1 MCATAVTSETPNTVA
16 ECLRIRGARVHNL
29 QNVDLDIPRDRL
41 IVITGP
47 SGSGKSSLAFDT
59 IFAEGQRQYIES
71 LSVYARQFIHQL
83 ERPDVDLIDGLQPTI
98 SIDQR
103 AGSQNPRS
111 TVATVTEIFD
121 HLRLLMARLG
131 TPHCFQCGSPI
142 RQQSSDEILEEVLQL
157 PAGTKAMVLAPMVR
171 GRKGQHREV
180 FAAIRKA
187 GFIRARLDGEVVDVD
202 NPGDLNPRKLHTIE
216 AVVDR
221 IVVREGIDDRLAESI
236 QLGVSHGEGALI
248 VSYFERERDE
258 GPEGVWRDVLY
269 STRFACPNCK
279 ISFEEMEP
287 RSFSFNSPHGAC
299 PTCEGL
305 GSRIE
310 FDPELVLPDLS
321 LSLADKAVAPWKTD
335 GDTAER
341 AHRKELSEFLAA
353 HGLRWNTPLDQWKPA
368 VLQEFLRGKPSSPS
382 PRMGEDRGEG
392 RPIRVANGNGAP
404 EANAALTLAL
414 TQREREPSNAQLTPS
429 EKQKSKVAKAGD
441 DFPGLLILLEKEYV
455 TATRPAMR
463 ERLES
468 FRGQVTCPDC
478 GGTRLRP
485 EARNVRFGG
494 LAIHEITALSVDR
507 AAEFFANVEVH
518 ADDVPIYQ
526 PIASEIRNRLKFLSK
541 VGLDYLTLDRPADT
555 LSGGELQRVRL
566 TTGIGSGLVGVC
578 YVLDEPS
585 IGLHPRDN
593 QRLIEAIR
601 ELQAL
606 GNTVL
611 VVEHDQTMM
620 EQADRL
626 IDIGPGAGMHGGRVV
641 AEGTPAEV
649 RANSASITGKYLSGA
664 LRIPVPATRRR
675 IAKTR
680 SIAIEG
686 VTTNN
691 LKSVDAMF
699 PLGALVCVTGVS
711 GSGKSSLL
719 NETLARAI
727 HRRLTGMGPKP
738 GPHASLRGVNQI
750 DKLVEIDQSPIGRTP
765 RSNPATY
772 TGLFDEVRR
781 VFVETREA
789 RQRGYRSG
797 RFSFNTKGGRCE
809 ECQGQG
815 VQKLEMNF
823 LPDLYVVCPVCEGK
837 RFNQQTLE
845 IRYRGRSIADVL
857 AMRVEEALAFFENF
871 PVAHRLLQSLAEVGL
886 GYVTLGQPSTTLSGG
901 EAQRIKLAT
910 ELGRVDT
917 GKTLYLLDEPTTGL
931 HFDDIRQLLAVL
943 GRLVDRGNTVI
954 VIEHNLDVIKSADWI
969 MDLGPE
975 GGAAGGQIVAT
986 GTPEQIAEIAGKPY
1000 RPASPRG
1007 TPESPRRYEAGR
1019 RGKPQMNAD

>member
-1 MCATAVTSETPNTVA
+1 MSVASPADSVETTAPA
-16 ECLRIRGARVHNL
+16 EAIRIRGARVHNL
-29 QNVDLDIPRDRL
+29 QNVDLDIPRDRFV
-41 IVITGP
+41 VITGP

-83 ERPDVDLIDGLQPTI
+83 ERPDVDLIEGLQPTI

-103 AGSQNPRS
+103 AGSTNPRS

-131 TPHCFQCGSPI
+131 TPHCYQCGAAI
-142 RQQSSDEILEEVLQL
+142 RQQSAEEILEEVLQL
-157 PAGTKAMVLAPMVR
+157 PAGTKTMLLAPMVR

-187 GFIRARLDGEVVDVD
+187 GFIRARVNGEVVDVD
-202 NPGDLNPRKLHTIE
+202 APGELNPRKNHNIE
-216 AVVDR
+216 AVIDR
-221 IVVREGIDDRLAESI
+221 IVIREGISDRLAESI
-236 QLGVSHGEGALI
+236 QLGVSHGQGALV
-248 VSYFERERDE
+248 VSSFERASEE
-258 GPEGVWRDVLY
+258 SAEGVWRDVLY
-269 STRFACPNCK
+269 STLFACPNCK
-279 ISFEEMEP
+279 ISFEELEP
-287 RSFSFNSPHGAC
+287 RSFSFNTPYGAC

-310 FDPELVLPDLS
+310 FDPDLVLPDLS
-321 LSLADKAVAPWKTD
+321 LSLADKAIAPWKLD
-335 GDTAER
+335 GEAAQRE
-341 AHRKELSEFLAA
+341 HREALSEFLKA
-353 HGLRWNTPLDQWKPA
+353 HGLRWNTPLAEWKPA
-368 VLQEFLRGKPSSPS
+368 VRQEFLRGD
-382 PRMGEDRGEG
+382 G
-392 RPIRVANGNGAP
+392 
-404 EANAALTLAL
+404 ALTLTLA
-414 TQREREPSNAQLTPS
+414 QRDRGLSTHEQPESRAKPDAQAP
-429 EKQKSKVAKAGD
+429 AGGG
-441 DFPGLLILLEKEYV
+441 FPGLLILLEKEYA
-455 TATRPAMR
+455 TATRPALR
-463 ERLES
+463 ERLET
-468 FRGQVTCPDC
+468 FRGPVTCPDC

-485 EARNVRFGG
+485 EARNVRFGER
-494 LAIHEITALSVDR
+494 AIHEITALSVDR
-507 AAEFFANVEVH
+507 AAEFFNSVEVH
-518 ADDVPIYQ
+518 PDDLPIYQ
-526 PIASEIRNRLKFLSK
+526 PIAHEIRNRLKFLAK
-541 VGLDYLTLDRPADT
+541 VGLNYLTLDRPADT

-620 EQADRL
+620 EQADQL
-626 IDIGPGAGMHGGRVV
+626 IDIGPGAGLHGGRVV
-641 AEGTPAEV
+641 AQGTPQEI
-649 RANSASITGKYLSGA
+649 RDTPESITGKYLSGEA
-664 LRIPVPATRRR
+664 QIPVPAMRRR

-680 SIAIEG
+680 SITIED

-691 LKSVDAMF
+691 LKHVEAQF
-699 PLGALVCVTGVS
+699 PFGALVCVTGVS

-727 HRRLTGMGPKP
+727 NQRLNGAGAKP
-738 GPHASLRGVNQI
+738 GPHGSLRGVNQI
-750 DKLVEIDQSPIGRTP
+750 DKFVEIDQAPIGRTP

-789 RQRGYRSG
+789 RQRGYRTG

-815 VQKLEMNF
+815 VRKIEMNF
-823 LPDLYVVCPVCEGK
+823 LPDLYVECPVCQGK
-837 RFNQQTLE
+837 RFNRQTLE

-857 AMRVEEALAFFENF
+857 EMRVEEAVLFFENF
-871 PVAHRLLQSLAEVGL
+871 ATARRLLQSLAEVGL
-886 GYVTLGQPSTTLSGG
+886 GYLKLGQPSTTLSGG

-931 HFDDIRQLLAVL
+931 HFADIKQLLAVL

-969 MDLGPE
+969 IDLGPE

-986 GTPEQIAEIAGKPY
+986 GTPEQVAQLENNHTGRHLRAALENHRAEIDVEVQT
-1000 RPASPRG
+1000 RQSDSP
-1007 TPESPRRYEAGR
+1007 S
-1019 RGKPQMNAD
+1019 

>member
-1 MCATAVTSETPNTVA
+1 MCATAVTVETPNTVA

-221 IVVREGIDDRLAESI
+221 IVVREGINDRLAESI

-248 VSYFERERDE
+248 VSYFQRERDE
-258 GPEGVWRDVLY
+258 WPEGVWRDVLY

-310 FDPELVLPDLS
+310 FDPELVLPDLN
-321 LSLADKAVAPWKTD
+321 LSLADKAIAPWKTD

-353 HGLRWNTPLDQWKPA
+353 HGLRWNTPLAQWKPA
-368 VLQEFLRGKPSSPS
+368 ALQEFLRGKPYSSSP
-382 PRMGEDRGEG
+382 RTGEGRGEG
-392 RPIRVANGNGAP
+392 RAIGVANGNGAP
-404 EANAALTLAL
+404 EVNAAFTLAL
-414 TQREREPSNAQLTPS
+414 SQREREPSNAQLTPS

-455 TATRPAMR
+455 TATRPATR

-507 AAEFFANVEVH
+507 AAEFFANVEIH
-518 ADDVPIYQ
+518 PDDLPIYQ

-772 TGLFDEVRR
+772 TGLFDEIRR

-986 GTPEQIAEIAGKPY
+986 GTPEQIAELPENHTGRHLRA
-1000 RPASPRG
+1000 ALQNHHRG
-1007 TPESPRRYEAGR
+1007 TKQAGEENRR
-1019 RGKPQMNAD
+1019 